1 MNGNGLTKRPS
12 APTLKQYL
20 HRALKAGSNG
30 RAILECTRVE
40 KSFGGVKAVN
50 RFDIQV
56 SKGSV
61 HGLIGP
67 NGAGKST
74 ALNLVSG
81 LISPTAGQIYY
92 EGKPLRGQMG
102 TRARNGIVRTFQK
115 GRLFST
121 MSARDN
127 VASALGPHQSTRL
140 LTWMNSP
147 LNKGADDKRVDALV
161 DELLHLVG
169 IHDLGPE
176 PVSQLPFGQRRLVE
190 LARAV
195 AARPQVL
202 LLDEPAAGLNTVERQ
217 RLIRLIRLLQTDYG
231 MTVVLVEH
239 DVGLVVELSD
249 RITVM
254 HQGETIASGAPRE
267 IVANPAVR
275 TAYLG
280 DEVTDDA

>member
-1 MNGNGLTKRPS
+1 MNGNS
-12 APTLKQYL
+12 AAVGSVSGLKQYL
-20 HRALKAGSNG
+20 QWDSGNVRDGDV
-30 RAILECTRVE
+30 ILECTRVE

-50 RFDIQV
+50 RFDIEV
-56 SKGSV
+56 TRGSV

-81 LISPTAGQIYY
+81 LIPPTAGQIRY
-92 EGKPLRGQMG
+92 EGKALRGQMG
-102 TRARNGIVRTFQK
+102 TRARSGIVRTFQK

-121 MSARDN
+121 LSARDN
-127 VASALGPHQSTRL
+127 VASAVGPHKSLRL
-140 LTWMNSP
+140 LNWITSP
-147 LNKGADDKRVDALV
+147 LNGGADDKRVEALV
-161 DELLHLVG
+161 DELLGLVG
-169 IHDLGPE
+169 IHGLGPE
-176 PVSQLPFGQRRLVE
+176 PVSQLPFGQRRMVE

-217 RLIRLIRLLQTDYG
+217 RLIRLIKYLQSDFG

-254 HQGETIASGAPRE
+254 HQGETIASGLPKE
-267 IVANPAVR
+267 IVANPEVR
-275 TAYLG
+275 AAYLG
-280 DEVTDDA
+280 DEETDDA

>member
-1 MNGNGLTKRPS
+1 MSLGTTVKAAS
-12 APTLKQYL
+12 ALRQYL
-20 HRALKAGSNG
+20 HWDSQSVSASG
-30 RAILECTRVE
+30 IVLECTRVE

-56 SKGSV
+56 TKGSV

-81 LISPTAGQIYY
+81 LIPPTAGQIRY
-92 EGKPLRGQMG
+92 EGRSLRGSMG
-102 TRARNGIVRTFQK
+102 GRARNGIVRTFQK

-121 MSARDN
+121 LSARDN
-127 VASALGPHQSTRL
+127 VASAFGPHQGRRL
-140 LTWMNSP
+140 LTWIASP
-147 LNKGADDKRVDALV
+147 INKGADEKRVEVLV
-161 DELLHLVG
+161 DELLELVG

-190 LARAV
+190 FARAV

-217 RLIRLIRLLQTDYG
+217 RLIRLIRLLQTDFG
-231 MTVVLVEH
+231 ITVVLVEH

-254 HQGETIASGAPRE
+254 HQGETIATGDPQQ
-267 IVANPAVR
+267 IVADPAVR
-275 TAYLG
+275 AAYLG
-280 DEVTDDA
+280 DEAVDDA

>member
-1 MNGNGLTKRPS
+1 MSALETGANGLAAYLDWSDAAVKR
-12 APTLKQYL
+12 
-20 HRALKAGSNG
+20 GG
-30 RAILECTRVE
+30 VILECARVQ

-50 RFDIQV
+50 RFDMKVI
-56 SKGSV
+56 KGTV

-81 LISPTAGQIYY
+81 LIPLTAGDINF
-92 EGKPLRGQMG
+92 EGAPLKGPMG
-102 TRARNGIVRTFQK
+102 RRARRGIIRTFQK
-115 GRLFST
+115 GRLFTT

-127 VASALGPHQSTRL
+127 VSTAVGPHKNVRL
-140 LTWMNSP
+140 LNWITSGID
-147 LNKGADDKRVDALV
+147 KGADEQRVVALV
-161 DELLHLVG
+161 DELLELVG
-169 IHDLGPE
+169 IQDLGPD
-176 PVSQLPFGQRRLVE
+176 PVSQLPFGKRRLVE

-217 RLIRLIRLLQTDYG
+217 RLIRFIKTLQTEYG

-249 RITVM
+249 EITVM
-254 HQGETIASGAPRE
+254 HYGETIASGTPE
-267 IVANPAVR
+267 VVIANPEVR
-275 TAYLG
+275 AAYIG
-280 DEVTDDA
+280 DEDAQDA